1 MAHIKVKQPEFW
13 RAPNWIKMQYPPQP
27 NALQNYLTYLFHSI
41 PSSIFGMQKR
51 HTQGP
56 TQSCRQRHCP
66 STTLGPASVGPRNRI
81 DKKKRL
87 QVIGWN
93 KPVGLTPEKHETKD
107 IIGLRE
113 SHHWDQVA
121 TSPDSPHQ
129 SYSTNQISK
138 IMDSSWKSG
147 RKKHIGSVLATFPP
161 QIGPNLQGFPTSSQ
175 ISSANSW
182 SSELKVLATWLVP
195 SAPWA
200 SNADNLEKHPVKRY
214 ITLPYFFQAT
224 PNRRKLLPSVLVKGN
239 LWASTPWVSTPTE
252 NFGSML
258 SCSCCSWPPWD
269 RDRAP
274 AQLMVPANSRS
285 IRSCCGSIIVSVLGS
300 KPKQSNLL
308 SQK

>member
-161 QIGPNLQGFPTSSQ
+161 PNRAESPRLPHLLPNLQRQ
-175 ISSANSW
+175 
-182 SSELKVLATWLVP
+182 L
-195 SAPWA
+195 
-200 SNADNLEKHPVKRY
+200 LE
-214 ITLPYFFQAT
+214 FG
-224 PNRRKLLPSVLVKGN
+224 VKGVGN
-239 LWASTPWVSTPTE
+239 VIGAKCPLGKQCGQSGEAS
-252 NFGSML
+252 
-258 SCSCCSWPPWD
+258 C
-269 RDRAP
+269 
-274 AQLMVPANSRS
+274 
-285 IRSCCGSIIVSVLGS
+285 
-300 KPKQSNLL
+300 
-308 SQK
+308 